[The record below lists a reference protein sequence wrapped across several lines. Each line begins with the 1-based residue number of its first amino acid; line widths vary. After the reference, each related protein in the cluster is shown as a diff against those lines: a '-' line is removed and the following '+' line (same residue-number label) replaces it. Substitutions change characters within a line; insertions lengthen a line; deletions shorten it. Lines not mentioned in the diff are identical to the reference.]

1 MEEFAELLLPVT
13 DPRHQ
18 TVEQL
23 VQLLAERNK
32 DIPEVSDVPWSV
44 HVVDSPN
51 INAFVLPVSKRKDV
65 GKLFFFCFSVV
76 HFLHGRVQSLQKKHV
91 AQMCIVFCFV

>member
-65 GKLFFFCFSVV
+65 GKMRGKG
-76 HFLHGRVQSLQKKHV
+76 GRIWNPKHSRHSPD
-91 AQMCIVFCFV
+91 QTSENQLIST